1 MLNMSTE
8 CKGIIASPGIRI
20 GKAYLYKTAEIII
33 PKYTIKDEDVQSEI
47 ERFRNS
53 ISKTKEE
60 ITSIQEQIAS
70 SLSNDMADIF
80 TSHLMVLEDPLIIEK
95 TIEKITSEKRNVE
108 WVINDLTLELVQSL
122 NTIKDDYIRERI
134 IDLSDINKRLINNL
148 QKRKTISPNDL
159 EEEII
164 LFSKDLTPSDTAML
178 NKNYILAFVTDKG
191 GRTSHTAIMARALEI
206 PAIVGSLDATSK
218 VRDGDIVIVDALHGK
233 VIIDPSDDEI
243 KEYTKYREELRR
255 LDDELAKLT
264 HLPSKT
270 LDDKEIFI
278 YGNIEI
284 PEEMQ
289 IIKEHGAQGIGLFRS
304 EFLFLDKSL
313 PDEEKQFQEYRTVA
327 EHFKPF
333 PTVIRTLDV
342 GGDKIY
348 AYTNDYKERNPFLGC
363 RAIRFSL
370 QNEDL
375 LRTQIRAILRASHYG
390 NVKIMFPMITTVE
403 ELIKSR
409 NITYECMNDLKK
421 KGIPFDENIKIGIM
435 IEVPS
440 ALINADILAKYSD
453 FFSVGTNDLVQYTL
467 AVDRISEKIAYLYNP
482 LNLSVLRLLKQ
493 LVETSERLSIPLS
506 ICGEM
511 AGEPKYTMVLI
522 GLGFKEFSMSSAYMY
537 QVKRIIRS
545 VTQQE
550 CRDLVDEL
558 MKCEKTHDIEAKVFS
573 LQKEKFPWLTL

>member
-1 MLNMSTE
+1 MSTE
-8 CKGIIASPGIRI
+8 CRGIIASPGIRI
-20 GKAYLYKTAEIII
+20 GKAYLYKTTEIII
-33 PKYTIKDEDVQSEI
+33 PKYTIQNEDVTSEI

-53 ISKTKEE
+53 ITKTKEE

-70 SLSNDMADIF
+70 SLSADMADIF

-95 TIEKITSEKRNVE
+95 TIDKISSEKRNVE
-108 WVINDLTLELVQSL
+108 WIINDLTLELVQSL

-148 QKRKTISPNDL
+148 QSRKTISPNDL
-159 EEEII
+159 KEEVI
-164 LFSKDLTPSDTAML
+164 LFSKDLSPSDTAML
-178 NKNYILAFVTDKG
+178 NKDFILAFVTDKG

-206 PAIVGSLDATSK
+206 PAIVGSLDITSK

-233 VIIDPSDDEI
+233 VIIDPSDAEI
-243 KEYTKYREELRR
+243 TEYTKYREDLKR
-255 LDDELAKLT
+255 LDDELAELT

-270 LDDKEIFI
+270 LDEREIFI

-289 IIKEHGAQGIGLFRS
+289 IIKDHGAQGIGLFRS

-313 PDEEKQFQEYRTVA
+313 PDEEMQFREYRAVA
-327 EHFKPF
+327 EYFNPF

-403 ELIKSR
+403 ELIKSKS
-409 NITYECMNDLKK
+409 ITYECMNDLKK
-421 KGIPFDENIKIGIM
+421 KGIPYDENIKIGIM

-493 LVETSERLSIPLS
+493 LVDTSDRLSIPLS

-522 GLGFKEFSMSSAYMY
+522 GLGFREFSMSSAYMN

-545 VTQQE
+545 VTEQE
-550 CRDLVDEL
+550 CRELVDEL
-558 MKCEKTHDIEAKVFS
+558 MKCEKTHDIESKVFS

>member
-1 MLNMSTE
+1 
-8 CKGIIASPGIRI
+8 
-20 GKAYLYKTAEIII
+20 
-33 PKYTIKDEDVQSEI
+33 
-47 ERFRNS
+47 
-53 ISKTKEE
+53 
-60 ITSIQEQIAS
+60 
-70 SLSNDMADIF
+70 
-80 TSHLMVLEDPLIIEK
+80 
-95 TIEKITSEKRNVE
+95 
-108 WVINDLTLELVQSL
+108 
-122 NTIKDDYIRERI
+122 
-134 IDLSDINKRLINNL
+134 
-148 QKRKTISPNDL
+148 
-159 EEEII
+159 
-164 LFSKDLTPSDTAML
+164 
-178 NKNYILAFVTDKG
+178 
-191 GRTSHTAIMARALEI
+191 
-206 PAIVGSLDATSK
+206 
-218 VRDGDIVIVDALHGK
+218 
-233 VIIDPSDDEI
+233 
-243 KEYTKYREELRR
+243 
-255 LDDELAKLT
+255 
-264 HLPSKT
+264 
-270 LDDKEIFI
+270 
-278 YGNIEI
+278 
-284 PEEMQ
+284 
-289 IIKEHGAQGIGLFRS
+289 
-304 EFLFLDKSL
+304 
-313 PDEEKQFQEYRTVA
+313 
-327 EHFKPF
+327 
-333 PTVIRTLDV
+333 
-342 GGDKIY
+342 
-348 AYTNDYKERNPFLGC
+348 
-363 RAIRFSL
+363 
-370 QNEDL
+370 
-375 LRTQIRAILRASHYG
+375 
-390 NVKIMFPMITTVE
+390 MITTVE